1 MVEVWNTILVVN
13 GSNPS
18 LSLEN
23 LQEMLMSFGVTNF
36 NASVKQRYFFSRNII
51 QKNKKNL
58 PFHPGCIPE
67 TGSRPA
73 RKAGSLHSTGRSCT
87 WWCSAPSR
95 RSHPC
100 TGRAPHRR
108 VWSLEPIGEKRGRI
122 KKRQKAGQIISL
134 FSCLESWMWRLRPR
148 NRRPKGHL
156 DFFGGVKKRK
166 GRNFARNVRINQGL
180 VIIGLKKTFFFF
192 ESRTFE
198 VTTVLNSISLWRWWH
213 N

>member
-36 NASVKQRYFFSRNII
+36 NASVKQRYFFIRNII
-51 QKNKKNL
+51 QKKRKIL

-67 TGSRPA
+67 MGSRPA

-134 FSCLESWMWRLRPR
+134 FFVSGILNVALKAEKSKAKRSFGLFWRCEKTKRKKLCSKCSNQPRPR
-148 NRRPKGHL
+148 HHRFEK
-156 DFFGGVKKRK
+156 DIFFLWEPNVWSNDRLKF
-166 GRNFARNVRINQGL
+166 NF
-180 VIIGLKKTFFFF
+180 T
-192 ESRTFE
+192 
-198 VTTVLNSISLWRWWH
+198 ISK
-213 N
+213 